1 MLGEFFPA
9 VAQERQFGPAL
20 YNDINGKH
28 NSDMDMYT
36 ERELAPHGGEADE
49 GLYALLVPPAE
60 SLAAAVGVL
69 VEERHAREG
78 LPAAGARVLLGLQVR
93 LQVRAQVRLVGE
105 GARAVRA
112 RERLLARVR
121 PKEYCHVDDY

>member
-1 MLGEFFPA
+1 MGSITVICLCT
-9 VAQERQFGPAL
+9 Q
-20 YNDINGKH
+20 
-28 NSDMDMYT
+28 T
-36 ERELAPHGGEADE
+36 LAPHGGEADE

-121 PKEYCHVDDY
+121 PAMKFIVRF

>member
-1 MLGEFFPA
+1 
-9 VAQERQFGPAL
+9 
-20 YNDINGKH
+20 
-28 NSDMDMYT
+28 MYT
-36 ERELAPHGGEADE
+36 QRELAPHGGEADE

-121 PKEYCHVDDY
+121 PDVSLEQPWPGE